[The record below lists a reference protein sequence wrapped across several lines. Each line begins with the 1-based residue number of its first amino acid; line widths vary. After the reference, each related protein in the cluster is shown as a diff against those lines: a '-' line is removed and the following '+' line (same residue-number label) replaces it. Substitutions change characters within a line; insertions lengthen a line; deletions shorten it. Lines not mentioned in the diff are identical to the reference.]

1 MKKKKRILLKITG
14 TVLIDQK
21 TKELTVS
28 TIISLINQI
37 KKLLTT
43 HQFGIVIGGGNF
55 FRGTQQGSKLGL
67 TPSVAHMIG
76 MLSTIMN
83 GLIIKDIMEQQ
94 TLISSH
100 FCALYCPEIGTTI
113 TTQKIMSAL
122 HNNHVLIFTAGTG
135 NPFFTTDTNAVLRAL
150 QMHADEIWKGTNV
163 DGIYT
168 ADPHK
173 NPDAKFIPF
182 LTYKQA
188 LDQHLTIMDATAF
201 TLANHYKQRIRVFNI
216 FTPDAL
222 YHAARDNT
230 FGSTIDI
237 EG

>member
-1 MKKKKRILLKITG
+1 MKKKKRVLLKITG
-14 TVLIDQK
+14 TILIDQQ

-28 TIISLINQI
+28 TIITLINQI
-37 KKLLTT
+37 KKLLPT

-55 FRGTQQGSKLGL
+55 FRGTQQGSKLGI
-67 TPSVAHMIG
+67 TPSIAHMIG

-94 TLISSH
+94 ALASSH

-113 TTQKIMSAL
+113 TAQKIMHAL

-135 NPFFTTDTNAVLRAL
+135 NPFFTTDTSAVLRAL

-163 DGIYT
+163 DGVYT

-173 NPDAKFIPF
+173 DPNAQFIPF

-188 LDQHLTIMDATAF
+188 LDQRLTIMDATAF
-201 TLANHYKQRIRVFNI
+201 TLADHYKQRIRVFNI

-222 YHAARDNT
+222 YYAAQDNT